1 MMSAQ
6 KELEDRLQEVGN
18 RLASPPSAIDE
29 LLHLLDQ
36 TESFLARVEQSPS
49 ESMSNALRPAMK
61 ALVAKEFLGHS
72 DTDVKVAVASCISEI
87 TRITAPDAPYDDDLM
102 KEVFQK
108 IVEAFEKLD
117 DISSRSYSKRV
128 SILETVAKVR
138 SCVVML
144 DLECDALIL
153 EMFRHFLCTIR
164 PNHSENVF
172 NSMETI
178 MTLVLEESEDI
189 PTELLTC
196 LLDTVKNNN
205 KDVSPIACRLGE
217 KVMSNCT
224 MKLKPYMKGLVSS
237 MSASL
242 SQYSKIV
249 GSICQENSD
258 GMEQK
263 DANVSGEV
271 MADDSKQSE
280 RTVSDELRQGSAKM
294 EQEVGYAEEVGT
306 AADKSPRSVMSN
318 GTVQLGNGES
328 VVEPTSPKQRPERS
342 HRNCQPKSTSGANR
356 PDSDNLESFPA
367 KPESTSDLNTRKIR
381 GRATD
386 HSRIDSDKEAPALP
400 SRRKDCGKEA
410 DTAQFVGSSGKVAD
424 SAEEKD
430 EIQPHSG
437 SDNGT
442 GVVASPDLS
451 ESPDAT
457 RPRRGRPPGLRISS
471 KRGGGHDQDEAL
483 PLKDVDSK
491 KELEGSG
498 DSEGKSSR
506 RSSRKHPRNADDG
519 ATPTTVTSDSETKP
533 QRQTSKK
540 TPTRRVADGE
550 LACKQLKSNVKQ
562 KEKGNADNDVAAELR
577 LKSALKAES
586 KDEGNQEK
594 SANAKTKRKRAQGT
608 EEGSGTPAQSTQVD
622 RSLVGSRIKVWWPDD
637 KAFYDGVVESFD
649 PVSKKHKILYD
660 DGDIEILLLKNE
672 RWKYVEGDARIDGG
686 LAKDISSP
694 DASSELRR
702 DKKTKT
708 SLSSVSRHSKM
719 ETPVKSSAGSSSVAK
734 RKGRPR
740 GGITSPGELSSDY
753 SPKTSGNSKEKAA
766 SKHDDDIPR
775 TGSRVKK
782 DTGNKSKD
790 DTWKTGDKST
800 DETGSKFRDDT
811 QKAGSKSKDDLP
823 KSSRKLKDD
832 TSKTVSKS
840 GDDVISTSGRAKK
853 EAIKGKSSEE
863 TPRSGRKFKGY
874 STSPKAGGES
884 KANGTSEKGKSKAD
898 EIETSSGK
906 VQSDSV
912 KAQET
917 EASTGKKRRR
927 KSQG

>member
-1 MMSAQ
+1 MTSAQ

-18 RLASPPSAIDE
+18 QLASPPSAIDE
-29 LLHLLDQ
+29 LLPLLDQ

-49 ESMSNALRPAMK
+49 ESMSNALHPAMK

-108 IVEAFEKLD
+108 IVGSFEKLD

-164 PNHSENVF
+164 EFLSNFSKNPHFMLSMHCLAVYVSAVLILFPPNHSENVF

-189 PTELLTC
+189 STELLTC
-196 LLDTVKNNN
+196 LLDTVKKDN
-205 KDVSPIACRLGE
+205 KEISPIARRLGE

-224 MKLKPYMKGLVSS
+224 MKLKPYMKGLLNS

-242 SQYSKIV
+242 SQFSKIV
-249 GSICQENSD
+249 GSICHENSD

-263 DANVSGEV
+263 DANVSGE
-271 MADDSKQSE
+271 
-280 RTVSDELRQGSAKM
+280 GSAKM
-294 EQEVGYAEEVGT
+294 EQEVGCAEEVGT
-306 AADKSPRSVMSN
+306 AADKSPKSVMSN
-318 GTVQLGNGES
+318 GTVQIGNGES
-328 VVEPTSPKQRPERS
+328 VVEPASPKQRPGRS
-342 HRNCQPKSTSGANR
+342 HRNGQSKSTSAANR
-356 PDSDNLESFPA
+356 ADADNLESFPA
-367 KPESTSDLNTRKIR
+367 KPESSSDLNTRKIR

-386 HSRIDSDKEAPALP
+386 NSRIDSDKEAPALP
-400 SRRKDCGKEA
+400 SRRKDRGKEA
-410 DTAQFVGSSGKVAD
+410 DTAQFDGSSGKVAD
-424 SAEEKD
+424 LAKMKD
-430 EIQPHSG
+430 EILPHSG

-442 GVVASPDLS
+442 GGVASPDHS

-457 RPRRGRPPGLRISS
+457 QPRRGRPSGSRISS
-471 KRGGGHDQDEAL
+471 KRGGGHGQHEAL

-506 RSSRKHPRNADDG
+506 RSSRKHPRNVDDG
-519 ATPTTVTSDSETKP
+519 ETPTTVTSDSETKP

-540 TPTRRVADGE
+540 TSTRRVTNGDSSR
-550 LACKQLKSNVKQ
+550 KQLKFNVKQ
-562 KEKGNADNDVAAELR
+562 KKAENDVAREVK
-577 LKSALKAES
+577 LK
-586 KDEGNQEK
+586 
-594 SANAKTKRKRAQGT
+594 
-608 EEGSGTPAQSTQVD
+608 GSGTPAQSTVLD
-622 RSLVGSRIKVWWPDD
+622 ENLVGSRIKVWWPDD
-637 KAFYDGVVESFD
+637 KAFYDGVVDSFD

-660 DGDIEILLLKNE
+660 DGDIEVLLLKNE
-672 RWKYVEGDARIDGG
+672 RWKLVRIDEG

-702 DKKTKT
+702 DKKANT
-708 SLSSVSRHSKM
+708 SSSSVSKHSKM
-719 ETPVKSSAGSSSVAK
+719 ETPVKSDVLSSSVAK

-740 GGITSPGELSSDY
+740 GGMINPGKLSSDY
-753 SPKTSGNSKEKAA
+753 SPKISGKSKEDA
-766 SKHDDDIPR
+766 SKHDDDIPK
-775 TGSRVKK
+775 TGSRIKK
-782 DTGNKSKD
+782 DTGSKSKD
-790 DTWKTGDKST
+790 DTLKTGDKST
-800 DETGSKFRDDT
+800 DETSKTDSKSRDDT
-811 QKAGSKSKDDLP
+811 QKAGSKSRVDVP
-823 KSSRKLKDD
+823 KSSRKLKSEDD
-832 TSKTVSKS
+832 M
-840 GDDVISTSGRAKK
+840 ISTGGRAKK
-853 EAIKGKSSEE
+853 EAVRGKSSEE
-863 TPRSGRKFKGY
+863 TLRSGRKFKG
-874 STSPKAGGES
+874 ES
-884 KANGTSEKGKSKAD
+884 RANGTSEKGKSKAE
-898 EIETSSGK
+898 EIETYSGK

-912 KAQET
+912 KVQES
-917 EASTGKKRRR
+917 EASTGKKRKR
-927 KSQG
+927 KGQS